1 MHNQLKDKLHD
12 VILGKSKVRFGI
24 TIQAV
29 ANHLSEST
37 LPSTKIEN
45 SKQYKQQEAKRLE
58 LFISNNN
65 LWITNIDFS
74 QYLSEGAEQK
84 VFLKNSQQV
93 IKLNDC
99 IYYDCWRDYL
109 YNLLLHNFFFEDTA
123 YDLIGFTKENEVLF
137 ALVQQAF
144 VSKLNSKNLDKVTL

>member
-1 MHNQLKDKLHD
+1 MYNQLKDKLND
-12 VILGKSKVRFGI
+12 VISGKSKVRFGT

-65 LWITNIDFS
+65 LWVSNIDFS
-74 QYLSEGAEQK
+74 
-84 VFLKNSQQV
+84 
-93 IKLNDC
+93 
-99 IYYDCWRDYL
+99 
-109 YNLLLHNFFFEDTA
+109 
-123 YDLIGFTKENEVLF
+123 
-137 ALVQQAF
+137 
-144 VSKLNSKNLDKVTL
+144 